1 MTKIINEKAENS
13 LKFVTQQLKEQLLKD
28 FGKYF
33 PKEEKKL
40 KMLLMILRIILI
52 LIINVYQLN

>member
-28 FGKYF
+28 LEKYF

-52 LIINVYQLN
+52 SIINVY

>member
-28 FGKYF
+28 LEKYF
-33 PKEEKKL
+33 PKEEKKNENGVNDF
-40 KMLLMILRIILI
+40 KNN
-52 LIINVYQLN
+52 INFDY